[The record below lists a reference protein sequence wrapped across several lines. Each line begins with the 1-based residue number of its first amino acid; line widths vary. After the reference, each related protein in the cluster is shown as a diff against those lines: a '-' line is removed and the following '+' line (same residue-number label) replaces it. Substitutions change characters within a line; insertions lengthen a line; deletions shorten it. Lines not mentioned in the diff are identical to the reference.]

1 MAKST
6 SKDAGSAK
14 SLTHS
19 GGLTG
24 LGNKSLSDYL
34 RESTQNNSANATAPA
49 IPPMTSSRSP
59 LTSAEQ
65 LGTLIHEHRLAKNI
79 SQADLADL
87 ASISIGT
94 VKNAE
99 QGRNIGVDQLFAI
112 ARALGMNIYA

>member
-14 SLTHS
+14 SLAHS

-34 RESTQNNSANATAPA
+34 RESTQNNSANATVPA
-49 IPPMTSSRSP
+49 IPPMTSRSP